1 MARVLVVDDEED
13 ICDYLKRVLENMGLE
28 VTFTL
33 LGEDALKW
41 IEKTVWDMAI
51 VDLKLSSRVSGLHV
65 IKALRDKSQ
74 HTVVVAMSGYID
86 AGLRQ
91 EAERLGVSDFLEK
104 PGDIGSD
111 VFTQKIKDLLS
122 KIA

>member
-1 MARVLVVDDEED
+1 MVRVLIVDDEED
-13 ICDYLKRVLENMGLE
+13 ICDYLKRILENMGLE
-28 VTFTL
+28 VAFTL
-33 LGEDALKW
+33 LGEEALKW

-51 VDLKLSSRVSGLHV
+51 VDLKLSSSVSGLHV

-86 AGLRQ
+86 VGLRQ
-91 EAERLGVSDFLEK
+91 AAERLGVSDFLEK
-104 PGDIGSD
+104 PGDTGSD
-111 VFTQKIKDLLS
+111 VFSQKIKVLLT